1 MIAGEAA
8 RRREAVSGRGF
19 GNEVRHLREA
29 LEALS
34 IEAEHESVRY
44 EPQEKPPAL
53 ITVGSGL
60 QAAMVIVAPV
70 VLTVVIVSRIAEQ
83 PDSYITWGVFAAL
96 LVSGVTTALQAIRVG
111 QVGAGHVL
119 IMGTSGAFIAVC
131 VAAMVEGGPATMATL
146 IIISSLFQFALASRL
161 SLLRRIFTPVVSGAV
176 IMLIAAT
183 VMPVVFDTLTAV
195 PEDTSQAA
203 APIAAVAT
211 IVTVAVLVLR
221 GPPAWRLWSPI
232 AGIAVGCAVGA
243 PFGLYDV
250 QQVADAAWVGVPAS
264 SWPGIDVTPG
274 TEFWALLPAFV
285 VVTIV
290 GAVETIGDGIAI
302 QRVSRRRAQATDFRV
317 VQGALNADGVGNFL
331 SGILGTLPNTTYS
344 SSIAIAEVTGVAARR
359 VGVVIGVMFV
369 VVAFFPKI
377 AALLIA
383 IPGPV
388 AAAYITVLISL
399 LFVQGMQ
406 LVIRDGVDH
415 RKALVVGASFWVGT
429 GFQNQWIFP
438 DLLEGGFLEVLLGNG
453 MTAGTLVAVIMVAF
467 LELTG
472 SRRRRLNLALD
483 AKALPAL
490 ESFLRAFAERSR
502 WDSASTERLT
512 SAGEETLSVL
522 FQEQRNTSDD
532 GPRRLA
538 VTARMDGRTAEMEF
552 VTALEGENMEDR
564 LSYLSELPPVPDEHE
579 VSYRLLWHYA
589 SDVRHQK
596 YHAVDVVTVTV
607 DGQR

>member
-1 MIAGEAA
+1 MP
-8 RRREAVSGRGF
+8 V
-19 GNEVRHLREA
+19 
-29 LEALS
+29 
-34 IEAEHESVRY
+34 EAENENVRY
-44 EPQEKPPAL
+44 EPQDRPPAL
-53 ITVGSGL
+53 VTAGSGL

-70 VLTVVIVSRIAEQ
+70 VLTVVIVARIAEQ
-83 PDSYITWGVFAAL
+83 PDSYLTWGVFAAL
-96 LVSGVTTALQAIRVG
+96 IVSGVTTVLQAIRVG
-111 QVGAGHVL
+111 RVGAGHVL

-131 VAAMVEGGPATMATL
+131 VAAMVEGGPSLMATL
-146 IIISSLFQFALASRL
+146 IIISSLFQFALAARL
-161 SLLRRIFTPVVSGAV
+161 SLLRRIFTPVVSGTV

-183 VMPVVFDTLTAV
+183 VMPVIFDTLTAV
-195 PEDTSQAA
+195 PEDASGAA
-203 APIAAVAT
+203 APLAAGAT
-211 IVTVAVLVLR
+211 LVTVAALVLR

-232 AGIAVGCAVGA
+232 IGIAVGCAVGA

-264 SWPGIDVTPG
+264 SWPGIDVTPS

-302 QRVSRRRAQATDFRV
+302 QRVSRRRPQATDFRV
-317 VQGALNADGVGNFL
+317 VQGSLNADGVGNFL

-344 SSIAIAEVTGVAARR
+344 SSVSIAEVTGVAARR
-359 VGVVIGVMFV
+359 VGVVIGVTFV
-369 VVAFFPKI
+369 VIAFFPKV

-388 AAAYITVLISL
+388 AAAYITVLIAL

-406 LVIRDGVDH
+406 LIIRDGVDH
-415 RKALVVGASFWVGT
+415 RKALVVGAAFWIGT

-453 MTAGTLVAVIMVAF
+453 MTAGTLVAVIMVGF

-472 SRRRRLNLALD
+472 SRRSRLDLALD
-483 AKALPAL
+483 AKAVPAL
-490 ESFLRAFAERSR
+490 EQFLRAFAGRGR
-502 WDSASTERLT
+502 WEAASTERLT
-512 SAGEETLSVL
+512 SAGEETLSIL
-522 FQEQRNTSDD
+522 LQEQDDTSE
-532 GPRRLA
+532 GASRRLA
-538 VTARMDGRTAEMEF
+538 VTARMDGRRAEMEF

-564 LSYLSELPPVPDEHE
+564 LSYLSDLPPVPDEQE
-579 VSYRLLWHYA
+579 VSFRLLWHYA

-596 YHAVDVVTVTV
+596 YHGVDIVTVSV
-607 DGQR
+607 EGHR